1 MFRGKHLR
9 FNIRNSHGN
18 KEQMEWLCAKKQI
31 IQMAFKKTITL
42 FSLVYVETAS
52 KVVFFS

>member
-31 IQMAFKKTITL
+31 IQMAFKKNNNFVSLSVRRDCIKSRL
-42 FSLVYVETAS
+42 F
-52 KVVFFS
+52 